1 MIFLDGKLKA
11 PLARI
16 STNVKGPKV
25 GQYTV
30 MCSEFEM
37 LAVKCIRDVKK
48 DDTDSVIVI
57 DEIGK
62 MENFSQ
68 KFVKLVREVFDKSDK
83 DLVATIP
90 VKYDNLNIVK
100 EIVNRD
106 DVEIVEV
113 TKYNRDDL
121 KQILLEKLRK

>member
-1 MIFLDGKLKA
+1 M
-11 PLARI
+11 
-16 STNVKGPKV
+16 KGPKV

-37 LAVKCIRDVKK
+37 LAVKCIRDIMK

-113 TKYNRDDL
+113 SKDNRDDL
-121 KQILLEKLRK
+121 KHILLEKLRK

>member
-1 MIFLDGKLKA
+1 MIFLDGKVKA

-16 STNVKGPKV
+16 NTNVKGPKV

-37 LAVKCIRDVKK
+37 LAVKCIRDIKN
-48 DDTDSVIVI
+48 DSESVIVI

-83 DLVATIP
+83 DIVATIP

-113 TKYNRDDL
+113 TKDNRDDL
-121 KQILLEKLRK
+121 KHILLEKLRK

>member
-1 MIFLDGKLKA
+1 
-11 PLARI
+11 
-16 STNVKGPKV
+16 
-25 GQYTV
+25 

-37 LAVKCIRDVKK
+37 LAVKCIRDIKN
-48 DDTDSVIVI
+48 DSESVIVI

-83 DLVATIP
+83 DIVATIP

-113 TKYNRDDL
+113 TKDNRDDL
-121 KQILLEKLRK
+121 KHILLEKLRK